1 MFDWLV
7 LHIIG
12 SLPTW
17 IWITIAATG
26 GVGYLSS
33 GLIFVFLPFLL
44 VYKEPFKILCIVMC
58 LGSTFMCGGEGVTA
72 VWQEQIKEN
81 NAKIEAAEAKSK
93 ETNVV
98 IQKEYVDRVQTVKQ
112 VEVQIQQ
119 KIVKDALRI
128 DTECKIAP
136 EAIADINAAAAGSK
150 R

>member
-1 MFDWLV
+1 MFGWLV
-7 LHIIG
+7 EHIIG
-12 SLPTW
+12 SVPFWVWLTV
-17 IWITIAATG
+17 ACAG
-26 GVGYLSS
+26 GAGYLFS
-33 GLIFVFLPFLL
+33 GIVFAFVPFLL
-44 VYKEPFKILCIVMC
+44 QYKELFKIGCVVVC